1 MKKIFKILLPVAL
14 CLILL
19 GGIAFTIGFGCSGC
33 KWGEL
38 GNTKVEQKL
47 FTEREDNLLS
57 SIEINYENADIQIT
71 FDETAT
77 AVTIEYPQLQNKK
90 GKNLSE
96 VTVTEGEN
104 SVVIREKIADWTFGS
119 WDFSS
124 PAMNVVLPAARSFAL
139 TIDTDNGDIKVT
151 GTGKLSTAK
160 LTTDN
165 GDVNA
170 RRATVV
176 CEKALTLTSNNGDV
190 LLFKDFQAA
199 SLYAETDNGDVCAY
213 SGTVSGKIELETDNG
228 DIEASEGVLKAA
240 EMRMETDNGDIEL
253 KKLDADKITL
263 LTDTGDIEATLVGK
277 KTDYSITAKTDLGDK
292 NITNS
297 SGGAKSLR
305 AESDLGDIDIYFTEK

>member
-33 KWGEL
+33 KWGNL

-77 AVTIEYPQLQNKK
+77 AVTIEYPQLKNKK

-96 VTVTEGEN
+96 VTVTEGAN
-104 SVVIREKIADWTFGS
+104 SVVIREKIEGWTFGS

-139 TIDTDNGDIKVT
+139 TIDTDNGE
-151 GTGKLSTAK
+151 
-160 LTTDN
+160 
-165 GDVNA
+165 VNA
-170 RRATVV
+170 RLATVF
-176 CEKALTLTSNNGDV
+176 CE
-190 LLFKDFQAA
+190 
-199 SLYAETDNGDVCAY
+199 
-213 SGTVSGKIELETDNG
+213 
-228 DIEASEGVLKAA
+228 
-240 EMRMETDNGDIEL
+240 
-253 KKLDADKITL
+253 
-263 LTDTGDIEATLVGK
+263 
-277 KTDYSITAKTDLGDK
+277 
-292 NITNS
+292 
-297 SGGAKSLR
+297 
-305 AESDLGDIDIYFTEK
+305 